1 MKGYEQFFKGVAGVI
16 EAINQTQGEAIEKG
30 AAIVANAIQ
39 NDGILH
45 VFGTG
50 HANLVAEDISM
61 RANTLGP
68 INHVSDVSLSG
79 TVNSFRSVFL
89 ERVEGI
95 GGHIFETVRPHPQD
109 VFLVISNSG
118 RNAVSI
124 EFAKAAKEH
133 GYPVIAETSVAFSMS
148 QPSRHSSGKRL
159 LDYADVILD
168 NQVPFGDMAFPV
180 EGQKFMGLGPVSGI
194 AGMYIVHAMLT
205 QAVMVMVENGYE
217 APVNISGNLDTGE
230 EHNMRLL
237 EKYWDRLRNL

>member
-1 MKGYEQFFKGVAGVI
+1 MQAYQQFFSGMTDVLEKI
-16 EAINQTQGEAIEKG
+16 QSTQGDNIHKAASIIADCIE
-30 AAIVANAIQ
+30 

-50 HANLVAEDISM
+50 HANLIAEDISM

-68 INHVSDVSLSG
+68 INHISDVSLSG
-79 TVNSFRSVFL
+79 TVNSYRSVFL

-95 GGHIFETVRPHPQD
+95 GGVVFDSVRPQQQD

-124 EFAKAAKEH
+124 EFAKAAKENGH
-133 GYPVIAETSVAFSMS
+133 IVIAETSISFSLS

-168 NQVPFGDMAFPV
+168 NQVPYGDMVVKV
-180 EGQKFMGLGPVSGI
+180 EGQKFMGLGPASGI
-194 AGMYIVHAMLT
+194 AGMFIVHATLAQAAML
-205 QAVMVMVENGYE
+205 MVEKGLD
-217 APVNISGNLDTGE
+217 APVNISGNLDEGQ

-237 EKYWDRLRNL
+237 EKYWPRLRNF

>member
-1 MKGYEQFFKGVAGVI
+1 MQAYQQFFRGMTDVFEKI
-16 EAINQTQGEAIEKG
+16 QSTQGDNIHKAASIIADCIE
-30 AAIVANAIQ
+30 

-50 HANLVAEDISM
+50 HANLIAEDISM

-68 INHVSDVSLSG
+68 INHISDVSLSG
-79 TVNSFRSVFL
+79 TVNSYRSVFL

-95 GGHIFETVRPHPQD
+95 GGVVFDSVRPQQQD

-124 EFAKAAKEH
+124 EFAKAAKENGH
-133 GYPVIAETSVAFSMS
+133 IVIAETSISFSLS

-168 NQVPFGDMAFPV
+168 NQVPYGDMVVKV
-180 EGQKFMGLGPVSGI
+180 EGQKFMGLGPASGI
-194 AGMYIVHAMLT
+194 AGLFIVHAALAQAAML
-205 QAVMVMVENGYE
+205 MVEKGLD
-217 APVNISGNLDTGE
+217 APVNISGNLDEGQ

-237 EKYWDRLRNL
+237 EKYWPRLRNF

>member
-1 MKGYEQFFKGVAGVI
+1 MQAYEKFFSGMTEIFAKI
-16 EAINQTQGEAIEKG
+16 QSTQGENIDKAASIIAECIE
-30 AAIVANAIQ
+30 

-50 HANLVAEDISM
+50 HANLIAEDISM

-79 TVNSFRSVFL
+79 TVNSFRSAFL

-95 GGHIFETVRPHPQD
+95 GGVVFETVRPQPQD

-124 EFAKAAKEH
+124 EFAKAAKENGH
-133 GYPVIAETSVAFSMS
+133 TVIAETSVSFSLS

-168 NQVPFGDMAFPV
+168 NQVPYADMVVKV
-180 EGQKFMGLGPVSGI
+180 EGQEFMGLGPASGM
-194 AGMYIVHAMLT
+194 AGMYIVHATLV
-205 QAVMVMVENGYE
+205 QAAMRMVEKGLE
-217 APVNISGNLDTGE
+217 APVNISGNLDEGHE
-230 EHNMRLL
+230 YNMSLL
-237 EKYWDRLRNL
+237 EKYWSRLRNL